1 MRNALIRKLH
11 DMQKW
16 RRGHGSSM
24 PFSSY
29 EFGKAIDDCIRI
41 LRGLS
46 DEQVNRILNEK
57 KND

>member
-1 MRNALIRKLH
+1 MLLRKLH

-16 RRGHGSSM
+16 RRGYGSSL
-24 PFSSY
+24 PLSSY
-29 EFGKAIDDCIRI
+29 EFGQAIDDCIRI

-57 KND
+57 TDI